1 MTYRRF
7 EQLLPYKLLLQ
18 NQQKFKIRL
27 VVFFSKRTGNIITLL
42 NA

>member
-18 NQQKFKIRL
+18 NQPKFKIL
-27 VVFFSKRTGNIITLL
+27 IVDFFQKEQAIL
-42 NA
+42 